1 MTTATDA
8 AMPMLTNLLSAAGW
22 HGGDRCVFEAVP
34 HMSGTLS
41 AEDIIGTLKNLEIPT
56 SLCVGSPH
64 RMTAEDTPLLFIGSK
79 GQMLGILEIGEDGLL
94 VAEPGAKEPAWRPRW
109 RERGQMIRLERFDVE
124 TPEISVP
131 NVFEFVR
138 DFSGMFPWLFV
149 ASLLTN
155 LMGLASPLL
164 VMVIYDRVIPAGS
177 THLIIALTVFMVG
190 VLITD
195 FSFRM
200 ARARAIS
207 HIGSETE
214 RKLSHA
220 LVRKIMALQIS
231 QIEKTDVERQ
241 LARFKQFESLRDAF
255 TGQLLGSLLD
265 LPFVLIFLAVIG
277 WIAPPIFFL
286 IVALVAFFVVVAV
299 ASLPKQQQLNREAT
313 RDKTALQ
320 AHVFELTR
328 HQQDIQR
335 LGLASTWAVRNELLA
350 SRAANSGRKARQFQ
364 MIGQGI
370 SQSLMA
376 IAGTGAIAL
385 STIAAI
391 QGDMT
396 FGALIATMALVWKV
410 LTPIVALYSGAPQ
423 FFGYLQSQQQVDR
436 VLSLPEEQIRGA
448 GQSHQKRLKGQIS
461 ISNVTFRYSTS
472 GTIAMSQVSLDI
484 DAEEFVYLSGET
496 NSGKSTLMSLLA
508 GLYQTSVG
516 SISLDGIDI
525 RQIAVDDLR
534 QSVTYANGS
543 GEQFYGT
550 IYQNFRLAAPN
561 ISEDEA
567 RDTIVRMGLEKEVLG
582 LEDGIHTRLT
592 EAFRTSL
599 PGSTLRALSLARSFA
614 RNSSIYMFN
623 NPTSGLDSRRRA
635 ALKQCLQRLRDD
647 RKTVILASINED
659 LMPLANRF
667 VHMHQGRIIIDD
679 RGASGLRKVQ
689 AILAK
694 NRS

>member
-1 MTTATDA
+1 MTTATDD

-22 HGGDRCVFEAVP
+22 HGGDRNVFEAVP

-41 AEDIIGTLKNLEIPT
+41 AADIVGTLKNLEIPT
-56 SLCVGSPH
+56 SLAAGSPH
-64 RMTAEDTPLLFIGSK
+64 RMTAEDLPLLFVGNDGS
-79 GQMLGILEIGEDGLL
+79 MLGILEVGDRGLL
-94 VAEPGAKEPAWRPRW
+94 VAEPGAKDATWRPRW
-109 RERGQMIRLERFDVE
+109 RERGQLIRLERFDVE
-124 TPEISVP
+124 PADVSVP

-138 DFSGMFPWLFV
+138 EFSGIFPWLFV

-155 LMGLASPLL
+155 VMGLASPLL
-164 VMVIYDRVIPAGS
+164 VMVIYDRAIPSGS
-177 THLIIALTVFMVG
+177 THLIVALALFMVG
-190 VLITD
+190 VLLTD

-231 QIEKTDVERQ
+231 QVEKTDVERQ

-255 TGQLLGSLLD
+255 TGQVLGSLLD

-286 IVALVAFFVVVAV
+286 IVALVVFFVAVAV
-299 ASLPKQQQLNREAT
+299 ASLPKQQHLNREAT

-320 AHVFELTR
+320 AHVFELTH
-328 HQQDIQR
+328 HQKDIQR
-335 LGLASTWAVRNELLA
+335 LGLSSTWAVRNELLA
-350 SRAANSGRKARQFQ
+350 SRAAESGRRARQFQ
-364 MIGQGI
+364 MMGQGV

-385 STIAAI
+385 STVAAI

-423 FFGYLQSQQQVDR
+423 FFGYLQSQRQVDR

-448 GQSHQKRLKGQIS
+448 SQSHQKKLRGQIS
-461 ISNVTFRYSTS
+461 IANVTFRYSST
-472 GTIAMSQVSLDI
+472 GTIALSQVSLDI
-484 DAEEFVYLSGET
+484 EAEEFVYLSGET

-508 GLYQTSVG
+508 GLYQTNVG
-516 SISLDGIDI
+516 SVSLDGIDI

-534 QSVTYANGS
+534 QSITYANGS

-561 ISEDEA
+561 ISEEDA
-567 RDTIVRMGLEKEVLG
+567 RDAILSMGLEKEVLG

-592 EAFRTSL
+592 EAFRASL
-599 PGSTLRALSLARSFA
+599 PGSTLHALSLARCFA
-614 RNSSIYMFN
+614 RDSSIYMFN
-623 NPTSGLDSRRRA
+623 NPTSGLDSRRSA
-635 ALKQCLQRLRDD
+635 AFGRCLQRLCDE
-647 RKTVILASINED
+647 RKTVILATNKQD

-667 VHMHQGRIIIDD
+667 VHMQQGRVVLDD
-679 RGASGLRKVQ
+679 RGTPGLRKVQ
-689 AILAK
+689 ALQA
-694 NRS
+694 RSRS